1 MLPTTTKQ
9 RKRKMATVP
18 PPQAAAASTDDED
31 DVEETEEWQEDYEYD
46 DVDDTDLLSATAGGR
61 VEILLDKRDDWAKL
75 AYPEFEDTM
84 ARYNTFQGSHVPLRT
99 LPGVL
104 LCVDA
109 GLFWPPLGLLPA
121 ATTMLCYVC
130 GAQVTGT
137 GDPASLHACKDG
149 GTRRRRYVW
158 QNSDFLYHKEQA
170 GEASTPAR
178 CKAAETKVR
187 HMLFCSGLAHF
198 FGCFD
203 IAQLQGV
210 FSGP

>member
-1 MLPTTTKQ
+1 MLQTMTKQ
-9 RKRKMATVP
+9 RKRKITNVP
-18 PPQAAAASTDDED
+18 PPQAAATTTDDED

-46 DVDDTDLLSATAGGR
+46 DVDDTDLLSATTGGR

-121 ATTMLCYVC
+121 ATTMLCHVC
-130 GAQVTGT
+130 GAHVTGK

-149 GTRRRRYVW
+149 APAGGGMRGRIPISCITRSRLVRLRRPLAARPPRTRSGTC
-158 QNSDFLYHKEQA
+158 
-170 GEASTPAR
+170 R
-178 CKAAETKVR
+178 C
-187 HMLFCSGLAHF
+187 
-198 FGCFD
+198 
-203 IAQLQGV
+203 AQFWHISLV
-210 FSGP
+210 VLV